1 MSLARPEAPAQP
13 AAVVETI
20 DDAEGFRRLAP
31 CWAELPASSPSDSL
45 FLTWEWLSTRWEPLA
60 APRRLSILV
69 VRSEGR
75 LIAIAPLAVRRAQWG
90 RLSPFRSVEFLGSGL
105 AGSDYLDLIVRA
117 GWESLA
123 AEALAE
129 HLSGGRIMLDL
140 TRVRR
145 DRAAAWGLV
154 RGIRARGWSVARR
167 ETAVCPYIDLRGT
180 TWARY
185 VDRLGPAHRANL
197 RRRLRALTAS
207 NLLFEQARDEE
218 QRRSFLAQLIA
229 LHQLRWKGRGPSE
242 AFQEPGL
249 AAFHQEFSA
258 LALRR
263 GWLRLFVLHLE
274 GKPVAALYGFLYN
287 RTFYFYQSGFDPD
300 YARRSVGLVAMG
312 LTIREAIEEGAAEFD
327 LLHGDE
333 DYKFLWAKQVRE
345 IERLE
350 VYPPRALGA
359 IQRRTNEVGR
369 TVRGLARRLLSR
381 PRPGRIQSAFKS
393 RNRGEAPC
401 LEIS

>member
-1 MSLARPEAPAQP
+1 MALARPAAPPP

-20 DDAEGFRRLAP
+20 DDAEGFRQLAP
-31 CWAELPASSPSDSL
+31 SWAELLASSPSDSL
-45 FLTWEWLSTRWEPLA
+45 FLTWEWLFTWWKHLA
-60 APRRLSILV
+60 ASRRLSILA

-123 AEALAE
+123 SEALAD
-129 HLSGGRIMLDL
+129 HLGRGRTMIDL

-145 DRAAAWGLV
+145 DRAAAWGCARALC
-154 RGIRARGWSVARR
+154 ARGWSWARR
-167 ETAVCPYIDLRGT
+167 ETAVCPYIDLRGM

-185 VDRLGPAHRANL
+185 VDGLGAAHRANF

-207 NLLFEQARDEE
+207 SLRFEQAQDEE
-218 QRRSFLAQLIA
+218 QRPRFLAQMMA
-229 LHQLRWKGRGPSE
+229 LHRLRWQGRGRSE
-242 AFQEPGL
+242 AFQGPGL
-249 AAFHQEFSA
+249 AAFHREFSA

-263 GWLRLFVLHLE
+263 GWLRLFVLHL
-274 GKPVAALYGFLYN
+274 GGQPVAALYGFLYR

-312 LTIREAIEEGAAEFD
+312 LTIRKAIEEGAAEFD
-327 LLHGDE
+327 LLHGHE

-350 VYPPRALGA
+350 IYPPRALGA
-359 IQRRTNEVGR
+359 VQRKTNEVGR
-369 TVRGLARRLLSR
+369 SVRSLARRILSR
-381 PRPGRIQSAFKS
+381 PRPGSIPTALKR
-393 RNRGEAPC
+393 RNRGDAPC